1 MSLLVRAIKTSN
13 SGLGGGLSGAI
24 KKAEA
29 DKALY
34 EANMTE
40 FDTLLTG
47 YESDA
52 NYLGKKSKTILTEY
66 ANAFENAIDM
76 YSADPSKENKQ
87 RVDELKHRIGEIL
100 NADVMSAAEASQLR
114 GRIGFSNSQTF
125 SRNAKQG
132 TLATWSTKVSAFFYL
147 KRR

>member
-24 KKAEA
+24 AKAEA

-52 NYLGKKSKTILTEY
+52 N
-66 ANAFENAIDM
+66 
-76 YSADPSKENKQ
+76 
-87 RVDELKHRIGEIL
+87 
-100 NADVMSAAEASQLR
+100 
-114 GRIGFSNSQTF
+114 
-125 SRNAKQG
+125 
-132 TLATWSTKVSAFFYL
+132 
-147 KRR
+147 